1 MRIYRWLFSHVF
13 YEMSKRG
20 KSLETESDLAEAG
33 SGDGSD
39 FKWLWCFLVLWWG
52 CLKMRLWC
60 CAQFCVHWKLWTC
73 PLDVCVLC
81 YGGEFHLR
89 VWFTNSFLFFL
100 WRSRPSDPSSPSLW
114 GLVFKRLPCTRP
126 RFLHDEEGCFVLK
139 DGKDFLIFLPCICWT
154 LIPFWRNGV
163 LSVLYQKRR
172 WTPLSLPTVLE
183 FIK

>member
-1 MRIYRWLFSHVF
+1 
-13 YEMSKRG
+13 
-20 KSLETESDLAEAG
+20 
-33 SGDGSD
+33 
-39 FKWLWCFLVLWWG
+39 
-52 CLKMRLWC
+52 MRLWC

-126 RFLHDEEGCFVLK
+126 RFLHDEEGCLVFK

-163 LSVLYQKRR
+163 LSVLYQKHR

-183 FIK
+183 FIKQQLVSFNGLQNSHLSYNPICLADRAEVNADSFIPVLVTNNSYGTQWMSV